1 MPVGDTG
8 ASSESVMR
16 RFNATGFGW
25 SSQVCL
31 RFEHHSLRGP
41 AAGYRL
47 GMTTTA
53 EHLRNTLDGRWRDVK
68 NRMREELSN
77 EVFRPHYTPNTV
89 IARTKV
95 MEQMNIM
102 AAHGAAEDGFKKEH
116 GGNGDVGA
124 AVTRIEMLAMS
135 DLSLMVKAGVQWG
148 LFGGAIENLGTERH
162 HEAYVP
168 RLINLDLL
176 GCFAMTETGHGSDV
190 QQLETTATYDA
201 STQEFV
207 IDSPT
212 RTSRKDY
219 IGGAAET
226 ATVAS
231 VFAQLITPDGMR
243 HGVHCFVVPIRDE
256 DGNDLPGVTTSDC
269 HYKGGL
275 PGVDNGRIQFDHVRI
290 PRENLL
296 NKYADV
302 AEDGTYSSPIENPNR
317 RFFTMLGTL
326 IRGRVTVG
334 GSAGAAARVA
344 LDIATRYA
352 LQRRQFQAPGDDH
365 EVLLMD
371 YLVHQRRLFPLIA
384 RSYALQF
391 AQNELVAKTH
401 DLQTADDP
409 DREEQ
414 RELESR
420 AAGLKAANTWHAT
433 RAIQEAREACG
444 GAGYLAE
451 NRLIALKA
459 DTDVFTTF
467 EGDNHVLTQLV
478 AKELLT
484 AYADDIKGMSPVEW
498 VKFAANFAGERVM
511 KRTAAETIMQRIL
524 DTRQDNE
531 EEGSLFNRGTQV
543 KMFEDREEYMIATVA
558 RRLRGKSKEMS
569 AFEAFNS
576 VQDHV
581 LHAASAHIDRI
592 ILEAFVA
599 GIDSCEDDEARKV
612 LEMVCDVYALSVMED
627 DKAWFMEHQFLS
639 TERAKAVTRGINER
653 CRTLRPYA
661 ELLVDGFGIP
671 EQLRYAEM
679 LHPENI
685 TDT

>member
-1 MPVGDTG
+1 
-8 ASSESVMR
+8 
-16 RFNATGFGW
+16 
-25 SSQVCL
+25 
-31 RFEHHSLRGP
+31 
-41 AAGYRL
+41 
-47 GMTTTA
+47 MTSDGTTA
-53 EHLRNTLDGRWRDVK
+53 EHLRNALDGRWRDVK
-68 NRMREELSN
+68 NRVRAELAN
-77 EVFRPHYTPNTV
+77 EIFRPHYTPNTV

-95 MEQMNIM
+95 AEQLTIM
-102 AAHGAAEDGFKKEH
+102 AAAGAAEDGFKKEH

-124 AVTRIEMLAMS
+124 AVTQIEMLATS

-162 HEAYVP
+162 HEAYV
-168 RLINLDLL
+168 RKIIDLELL

-190 QQLETTATYDA
+190 QSLETTATYDPA
-201 STQEFV
+201 TEEFV

-212 RTSRKDY
+212 PSSRKDY

-226 ATVAS
+226 ARIAA
-231 VFAQLITPDGMR
+231 VFAQLITPDGEN
-243 HGVHCFVVPIRDE
+243 HGVHCFVVPIRDD
-256 DGNDLPGVTTSDC
+256 DGDDLPRVTTGDC
-269 HYKGGL
+269 QYKGGL
-275 PGVDNGRIQFDHVRI
+275 PGVDNGRIMFDHVRV

-302 AEDGTYSSPIENPNR
+302 SPEGVYSSPIENPGR

-352 LQRRQFQAPGDDH
+352 LQRRQFEDPDTGR
-365 EVLLMD
+365 EIVIMD
-371 YLVHQRRLFPLIA
+371 YLAHQRRLLPLIA
-384 RSYALQF
+384 KSYALQF
-391 AQNELVAKTH
+391 AQNELVATTH

-409 DREEQ
+409 DPEEQ

-420 AAGLKAANTWHAT
+420 AAGLKVANTWHAT
-433 RAIQEAREACG
+433 RAIQESREACG

-467 EGDNHVLTQLV
+467 EGDNTVLTQLV

-498 VKFAANFAGERVM
+498 VRFAANFAGERVL
-511 KRTAAETIMQRIL
+511 KRTSAAPIIQTLL

-543 KMFEDREEYMIATVA
+543 KMFEDREEYLIASVA
-558 RRLRGKSKEMS
+558 RRLQGKAKEMS
-569 AFEAFNS
+569 AFDAFNS

-581 LHAASAHIDRI
+581 LHAAEAHIDRI
-592 ILEAFVA
+592 VLEAFVA
-599 GIDSCEDDEARKV
+599 GIDACADEDARTI
-612 LEMVCDVYALSVMED
+612 LAMVCDLYALSVIED
-627 DKAWFMEHQFLS
+627 DKAWFIEHRFLS
-639 TERAKAVTRGINER
+639 TERAKAVTRGINDR
-653 CRTLRPYA
+653 CRRLRPHA

-671 EQLRYAEM
+671 EQCRYAEM
-679 LHPENI
+679 LHPEHLPS
-685 TDT
+685 

>member
-1 MPVGDTG
+1 MGRVDGL
-8 ASSESVMR
+8 SS
-16 RFNATGFGW
+16 
-25 SSQVCL
+25 
-31 RFEHHSLRGP
+31 
-41 AAGYRL
+41 

-68 NRMREELSN
+68 NTVRTELSN
-77 EVFRPHYTPNTV
+77 EIFRPHYTPNTV

-95 MEQMNIM
+95 GEQLKIM
-102 AAHGAAEDGFKKEH
+102 AAAGAAEDGFRKEH
-116 GGNGDVGA
+116 GGTGDVGA

-162 HEAYVP
+162 HKAYV
-168 RLINLDLL
+168 RKIIDLDLL

-190 QQLETTATYDA
+190 QALETTATYDPA
-201 STQEFV
+201 TKEFV

-212 RTSRKDY
+212 PTARKDY

-226 ATVAS
+226 ARVAA
-231 VFAQLITPDGMR
+231 VFAQLITQGEG

-256 DGNDLPGVTTSDC
+256 QGNDLPGVTTSDC

-275 PGVDNGRIQFDHVRI
+275 PGVDNGRIQFDQVRI

-302 AEDGTYSSPIENPNR
+302 AEDGTYSSPIENAGR

-334 GSAGAAARVA
+334 GSAAAAARVA

-352 LQRRQFQAPGDDH
+352 LQRKQFSAPGDEG
-365 EVLLMD
+365 EVLIMD

-384 RSYALQF
+384 KSYALQF
-391 AQNELVAKTH
+391 AQNELVAKLH
-401 DLQTADDP
+401 ELQSSDFP
-409 DREEQ
+409 DAEEQ
-414 RELESR
+414 RELEAR
-420 AAGLKAANTWHAT
+420 AAGLKAANTWHAS
-433 RAIQEAREACG
+433 RAISEAREACG

-451 NRLIALKA
+451 NRLIALRG
-459 DTDVFTTF
+459 DIDVFTTF

-498 VKFAANFAGERVM
+498 VRFAANFAGERVM
-511 KRTAAETIMQRIL
+511 KRTAAETIMQTIL

-543 KMFEDREEYMIATVA
+543 QMFEDREQYLLSTVA
-558 RRLRGKSKEMS
+558 RRLQGKAKEVS
-569 AFEAFNS
+569 AFDAFNA

-581 LHAASAHIDRI
+581 LHAATAHIDRI
-592 ILEAFVA
+592 VLEAFVA
-599 GIDSCEDDEARKV
+599 GIDTCEDPTAREI
-612 LEMVCDVYALSVMED
+612 LDLVCDLYALSIIEE
-627 DKAWFMEHQFLS
+627 DKAWFVEHRFLS
-639 TERAKAVTRGINER
+639 TERAKAVTRAINDR
-653 CRTLRPYA
+653 CRKLRPHA

-671 EQLRYAEM
+671 EKLRYAEM
-679 LHPENI
+679 LHPEHI
-685 TDT
+685 PDADEHQEKDAISSGTVEPT

>member
-1 MPVGDTG
+1 
-8 ASSESVMR
+8 
-16 RFNATGFGW
+16 
-25 SSQVCL
+25 
-31 RFEHHSLRGP
+31 
-41 AAGYRL
+41 
-47 GMTTTA
+47 MTTTA
-53 EHLRNTLDGRWRDVK
+53 EHLRKTLDGRWHDAKERS
-68 NRMREELSN
+68 RLQMSN

-89 IARTKV
+89 IARTKAL
-95 MEQMNIM
+95 EQLKII
-102 AAHGAAEDGFKKEH
+102 AAAGAAEDGFRKEH
-116 GGNGDVGA
+116 GGTGDVGA
-124 AVTRIEMLAMS
+124 AVTTIEMLAMS

-162 HEAYVP
+162 HEAYVS
-168 RLINLDLL
+168 RIIDLDLL

-190 QQLETTATYDA
+190 QSLETTATYDPD
-201 STQEFV
+201 TDEFV

-226 ATVAS
+226 ATVAA
-231 VFAQLITPDGMR
+231 VFAQLITAGPGEEPQS
-243 HGVHCFVVPIRDE
+243 HGVHCFVVPIRDA
-256 DGNDLPGVTTSDC
+256 DGKDMPGVTTSDC

-275 PGVDNGRIQFDHVRI
+275 PGVDNGRIMFDHVRI
-290 PRENLL
+290 PRNNLL
-296 NKYADV
+296 NKYGDV
-302 AEDGTYSSPIENPNR
+302 SGDGTYTSPIENPNR

-334 GSAGAAARVA
+334 GSAAAAARVA

-352 LQRRQFQAPGDDH
+352 LQRKQFSAPDSDD
-365 EVLLMD
+365 EVVIMD

-384 RSYALQF
+384 QSYALQF
-391 AQNELVAKTH
+391 AQNELVAKLH
-401 DLQTADDP
+401 EVQTTEIPDP
-409 DREEQ
+409 EEQ

-451 NRLIALKA
+451 NRLIGLKA

-484 AYADDIKGMSPVEW
+484 GYADDIKGMSPVEW
-498 VKFAANFAGERVM
+498 VRFGANFASERVL
-511 KRTAAETIMQRIL
+511 KRTAAQTIMQTIV
-524 DTRQDNE
+524 DSRQDNE

-543 KMFEDREEYMIATVA
+543 KMFEDREEYLLSTVA
-558 RRLRGKSKEMS
+558 RRLQGKSKEMS
-569 AFEAFNS
+569 AFDAFNA

-581 LHAASAHIDRI
+581 LHAAGAHIDRV

-599 GIDSCEDDEARKV
+599 GIEACEDDEARK
-612 LEMVCDVYALSVMED
+612 LLGTVCDLYALSVIED
-627 DKAWFMEHQFLS
+627 DKAWFIEHRYLS
-639 TERAKAVTRGINER
+639 TERAKAVTRGINDR
-653 CRTLRPYA
+653 CGVLRPYA
-661 ELLVDGFGIP
+661 ETLVDGFGIP

-679 LHPENI
+679 LHPEHI
-685 TDT
+685 PDADD

>member
-1 MPVGDTG
+1 MT
-8 ASSESVMR
+8 
-16 RFNATGFGW
+16 NT
-25 SSQVCL
+25 
-31 RFEHHSLRGP
+31 
-41 AAGYRL
+41 AA
-47 GMTTTA
+47 
-53 EHLRNTLDGRWRDVK
+53 HLRNALDGRWRDVK
-68 NRMREELSN
+68 NKLRAELAT

-95 MEQMNIM
+95 AEQLAIM
-102 AAHGAAEDGFKKEH
+102 AAHGAAEDGFRKEH

-124 AVTRIEMLAMS
+124 AVTQIEMLAMS

-162 HEAYVP
+162 HKAYV
-168 RLINLDLL
+168 RRIIDLDLL

-190 QQLETTATYDA
+190 QSLETTASYDPA
-201 STQEFV
+201 TQEFV
-207 IDSPT
+207 IHSPT
-212 RTSRKDY
+212 PTSRKDY

-226 ATVAS
+226 ARVAA
-231 VFAQLITPDGMR
+231 VFAQLITGGEC
-243 HGVHCFVVPIRDE
+243 HGVHCLVVPIRDE

-269 HYKGGL
+269 QYKGGL
-275 PGVDNGRIQFDHVRI
+275 PGVDNGRIMFDQVRV

-302 AEDGTYSSPIENPNR
+302 APDGGYSSPIENPNR

-334 GSAGAAARVA
+334 GSAAAAARVA
-344 LDIATRYA
+344 LDIAVRYG
-352 LQRRQFQAPGDDH
+352 LQRRQFSAPDDEG
-365 EVLLMD
+365 EVVIMD
-371 YLVHQRRLFPLIA
+371 YLVHQRRLLPLVA

-391 AQNELVAKTH
+391 AQNELVARLH
-401 DLQTADDP
+401 DLQTADSP
-409 DREEQ
+409 DAEEQ

-420 AAGLKAANTWHAT
+420 AAGLKAANTWHAST
-433 RAIQEAREACG
+433 AIQEAREACG

-451 NRLIALKA
+451 NRLIALRA

-484 AYADDIKGMSPVEW
+484 AYADDIRGMSPVEW
-498 VKFAANFAGERVM
+498 VRFAANFAGDRVL
-511 KRTAAETIMQRIL
+511 KRTAAETIMQTIL

-543 KMFEDREEYMIATVA
+543 KMFEDRESYLLSSVA
-558 RRLRGKSKEMS
+558 RRLQGKSKEMS
-569 AFEAFNS
+569 AFDAFNA

-581 LHAASAHIDRI
+581 LHTAKAHIDRI
-592 ILEAFVA
+592 VLEAFVA
-599 GIDSCEDDEARKV
+599 GIDACEEEEARRV
-612 LEMVCDVYALSVMED
+612 LGMVCDLYALSVIED
-627 DKAWFMEHQFLS
+627 DKAWFIEHRFLS

-653 CRTLRPYA
+653 CRTLRPHA
-661 ELLVDGFGIP
+661 QDLVDGFGIP
-671 EQLRYAEM
+671 ESLRYAEM
-679 LHPENI
+679 LHPERLPEPV
-685 TDT
+685 

>member
-1 MPVGDTG
+1 
-8 ASSESVMR
+8 
-16 RFNATGFGW
+16 
-25 SSQVCL
+25 
-31 RFEHHSLRGP
+31 
-41 AAGYRL
+41 
-47 GMTTTA
+47 MTTTA
-53 EHLRNTLDGRWRDVK
+53 DHLRNALDGRWRDVK
-68 NRMREELSN
+68 NQVRTELSG

-95 MEQMNIM
+95 AEQLKIM
-102 AAHGAAEDGFKKEH
+102 AARGAAEDGFKKEH

-124 AVTRIEMLAMS
+124 AVTQIEMLAMS

-162 HEAYVP
+162 HNAYV
-168 RLINLDLL
+168 RKLIDLELL

-190 QQLETTATYDA
+190 QSLETTATYDPQ
-201 STQEFV
+201 TQEFV

-212 RTSRKDY
+212 PSSRKDY
-219 IGGAAET
+219 IGGAAQT
-226 ATVAS
+226 ARVAA
-231 VFAQLITPDGMR
+231 VFAQLITKGEG
-243 HGVHCFVVPIRDE
+243 HGVHCFVVPIRD
-256 DGNDLPGVTTSDC
+256 DAGNDLPGVTTSDC

-275 PGVDNGRIQFDHVRI
+275 PGVDNGRIQFDQVRI

-302 AEDGTYSSPIENPNR
+302 AEDGTYTSPIENKGR

-352 LQRRQFQAPGDDH
+352 LERRQFEAPGSEN
-365 EVLLMD
+365 EVLIMD

-384 RSYALQF
+384 KSYALQF
-391 AQNELVAKTH
+391 AQNELVAKCH
-401 DLQTADDP
+401 ELQTAENP
-409 DREEQ
+409 DAEEQ

-484 AYADDIKGMSPVEW
+484 SYADDIKGMSPVEW
-498 VKFAANFAGERVM
+498 VRFAANFAGERVL
-511 KRTAAETIMQRIL
+511 KRTAAQTIMQTII
-524 DTRQDNE
+524 DTREDNE

-543 KMFEDREEYMIATVA
+543 KMFEDREEYMLASVA
-558 RRLRGKSKEMS
+558 RRLQSKAKEMS
-569 AFEAFNS
+569 PFEAFNS

-581 LHAASAHIDRI
+581 LHTAQAHIDRI

-599 GIDSCEDDEARKV
+599 GIDACEDEKAREI
-612 LEMVCDVYALSVMED
+612 LGLVCDLYALSVIEE
-627 DKAWFMEHQFLS
+627 DKAWFVEHRFLS
-639 TERAKAVTRGINER
+639 TERAKAVTRGINDR
-653 CRTLRPYA
+653 CRRLRPHA

-679 LHPENI
+679 LHPEHI
-685 TDT
+685 PDADEHQKKDAVSSGTIEPK

>member
-1 MPVGDTG
+1 
-8 ASSESVMR
+8 
-16 RFNATGFGW
+16 
-25 SSQVCL
+25 
-31 RFEHHSLRGP
+31 
-41 AAGYRL
+41 
-47 GMTTTA
+47 MTTTA

-68 NRMREELSN
+68 NRMREQLGS

-95 MEQMNIM
+95 AEQLKIM

-124 AVTRIEMLAMS
+124 AVTQIEMLAMS

-148 LFGGAIENLGTERH
+148 LFGGAVENLGTERH
-162 HEAYVP
+162 HQAYVP
-168 RLINLDLL
+168 RIISLDLL

-190 QQLETTATYDA
+190 QQLETTATYDP
-201 STQEFV
+201 STEEFV

-212 RTSRKDY
+212 RTARKDY
-219 IGGAAET
+219 IGGAAQT
-226 ATVAS
+226 ATVAA
-231 VFAQLITPDGMR
+231 VFAQLITPDGEG
-243 HGVHCFVVPIRDE
+243 HGVHCLVVPIRDDE
-256 DGNDLPGVTTSDC
+256 GNDLPGVTTSDC

-275 PGVDNGRIQFDHVRI
+275 PGVDNGRIQFDHVRV

-302 AEDGTYSSPIENPNR
+302 AEDGTYSSPIENPGR

-352 LQRRQFQAPGDDH
+352 LQRRQFQAPDDDH

-384 RSYALQF
+384 RAYALQF

-409 DREEQ
+409 DPEEQ

-433 RAIQEAREACG
+433 WAIQEAREACG

-467 EGDNHVLTQLV
+467 EGDNHVLMQLV

-498 VKFAANFAGERVM
+498 VRFAANFAGERVL
-511 KRTAAETIMQRIL
+511 KRTAAETIIQTII
-524 DTRQDNE
+524 DTRQDSE
-531 EEGSLFNRGTQV
+531 EEGSLFNRGTQL

-558 RRLRGKSKEMS
+558 RRLQGKSKEMS
-569 AFEAFNS
+569 AFDAFNA

-581 LHAASAHIDRI
+581 LHAAQVHIDRI
-592 ILEAFVA
+592 VLEAFVA
-599 GIDSCEDDEARKV
+599 GIDSCKDEEARKI
-612 LEMVCDVYALSVMED
+612 LGLVCDLYALSVMED
-627 DKAWFMEHQFLS
+627 DKAWFVEHRFLS

-685 TDT
+685 PDE

>member
-1 MPVGDTG
+1 
-8 ASSESVMR
+8 
-16 RFNATGFGW
+16 
-25 SSQVCL
+25 
-31 RFEHHSLRGP
+31 
-41 AAGYRL
+41 
-47 GMTTTA
+47 MTTTA
-53 EHLRNTLDGRWRDVK
+53 EHLRNALDGRWRDCK
-68 NRMREELSN
+68 NDMRRELSG
-77 EVFRPHYTPNTV
+77 EVFKPHYTPNTV

-95 MEQMNIM
+95 AEQMRIM
-102 AAHGAAEDGFKKEH
+102 AAHGAAEDGFSKES

-162 HEAYVP
+162 HQAYV
-168 RLINLDLL
+168 RKLIDLEVL

-190 QQLETTATYDA
+190 QSIETTASYDPG
-201 STQEFV
+201 TEEFV
-207 IDSPT
+207 INSPT
-212 RTSRKDY
+212 PSSRKDY

-226 ATVAS
+226 ARVAA
-231 VFAQLITPDGMR
+231 VFAQLVTGGTN
-243 HGVHCFVVPIRDE
+243 HGVHCFVVPIRD
-256 DGNDLPGVTTSDC
+256 DAGNDLPGVTTSDC

-275 PGVDNGRIQFDHVRI
+275 PGVDNGRIMFDHVRV

-302 AEDGTYSSPIENPNR
+302 AADGTYSSLIENPNR

-352 LQRRQFQAPGDDH
+352 LQRKQFSAPGGDD
-365 EVLLMD
+365 EVLIMD

-384 RSYALQF
+384 KSYALQF
-391 AQNELVAKTH
+391 AQNELVAKCH
-401 DLQTADDP
+401 ELQTADNP
-409 DREEQ
+409 DAEEQ

-433 RAIQEAREACG
+433 SAIQEAREACG
-444 GAGYLAE
+444 GAGYLAD

-484 AYADDIKGMSPVEW
+484 AYADDIKTMSPVEW
-498 VKFAANFAGERVM
+498 VRFAANFAGERVL
-511 KRTAAETIMQRIL
+511 KRTAAETIMQTIL

-543 KMFEDREEYMIATVA
+543 AMFEDREQYMLASVA
-558 RRLRGKSKEMS
+558 RRLQGKAKEMS
-569 AFEAFNS
+569 AFDAFNS

-581 LHAASAHIDRI
+581 LHVAQAHIDRI

-599 GIDSCEDDEARKV
+599 GIDTCTDPHALEV
-612 LEMVCDVYALSVMED
+612 LNLVCDLYALSVIEA
-627 DKAWFMEHQFLS
+627 DKAWFVEHRFLS
-639 TERAKAVTRGINER
+639 TERAKAVTRAINDR
-653 CRTLRPYA
+653 CRKLRPHA

-679 LHPENI
+679 LHPEVPPAEPGVI
-685 TDT
+685 PQ